1 MDSELTI
8 ARQPGSNPPKP
19 QSAEPEDG
27 FVRVRGAR
35 ENNLRNVDVDVPR
48 DAIVAFT
55 GVSGSGKSSL
65 AFGTIFA
72 EAQRRY
78 FESVAPYARRL
89 IQQGHNP
96 KVESITGLPPAVAL
110 QQRRGTATARSSVGT
125 LTTLSNSLRMLFSR
139 AGSYPEGASQLDS
152 DAFSPN
158 TAAGACPE
166 CHGLG
171 VAHTVTE
178 ESLVPGPFA
187 QHPGWCDRRVAR
199 RLARQES
206 PRHPHAPGL

>member
-1 MDSELTI
+1 MHSDQHASDLSGPAI
-8 ARQPGSNPPKP
+8 PGLDAGRPT
-19 QSAEPEDG
+19 DG

-65 AFGTIFA
+65 AFGTIYA

-96 KVESITGLPPAVAL
+96 KVEMITGLPPAVAL
-110 QQRRGTATARSSVGT
+110 QQRRGDAQFPLHGRHGHHALQLAADALLPRRGYPEAPASSIRTRSRPTPPPGRARSATAWASCTPSP
-125 LTTLSNSLRMLFSR
+125 SR
-139 AGSYPEGASQLDS
+139 RW
-152 DAFSPN
+152 SP
-158 TAAGACPE
+158 T
-166 CHGLG
+166 
-171 VAHTVTE
+171 
-178 ESLVPGPFA
+178 
-187 QHPGWCDRRVAR
+187 
-199 RLARQES
+199 
-206 PRHPHAPGL
+206 PR